1 MNIMKKRYIK
11 PKSRNV
17 QLDPD
22 ELMLQQML
30 TLSGGEQGMEGAHG
44 EAKFDEWEDEGDL
57 WANW

>member
-1 MNIMKKRYIK
+1 MNKMKKRYIK
-11 PKSRNV
+11 PKSIDV

-22 ELMLQQML
+22 ELMLEQLL
-30 TLSGGEQGMEGAHG
+30 TLSGGNQGQKGDHG